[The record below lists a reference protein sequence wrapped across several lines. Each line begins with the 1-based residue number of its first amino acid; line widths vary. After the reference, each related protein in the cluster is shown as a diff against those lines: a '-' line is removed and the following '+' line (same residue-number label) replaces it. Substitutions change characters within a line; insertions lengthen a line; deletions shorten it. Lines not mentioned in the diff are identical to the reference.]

1 MDPPAALTV
10 IFRARSEPE
19 ASLVRGLLETRGIR
33 TLLSS
38 DVPQAIFPLAGAGC
52 GEVRLSVRADEA
64 GRARRIIDDFRNGP
78 AVAELESR
86 LGYAFRDRGLLERAL
101 THRSHAHEDGA
112 GGVSDNESLEF
123 LGDAVLG
130 LVIADRLHHD
140 FPDDDEGRKSKAKA
154 LLVSEPSLAGLGSAL
169 GLGDHLRLGR
179 GEEKSGGRRKR
190 SLIAD
195 AFEAVT
201 AAVYLDGGL
210 PAARAFVEQQFRPA
224 LDALRSGRLAAG
236 LADDHKSTLQEWL
249 QARGRPLPEYD
260 VAATRGPDHD
270 KVFTVVVRVD
280 GEAAAEAEGRSR
292 KEAEQRAAARALQ
305 ALMRIERA

>member
-1 MDPPAALTV
+1 MGPPAELTV

-38 DVPQAIFPLAGAGC
+38 DVPQAIFPIAGAGL

-64 GRARRIIDDFRNGP
+64 GRAQRIIDDFRNGP

-86 LGYAFRDRGLLERAL
+86 LGYAFRDRGLLEHAL
-101 THRSHAHEDGA
+101 THRSHAHEDG

-140 FPDDDEGRKSKAKA
+140 FPDDDEGRKSKAKS

-210 PAARAFVEQQFRPA
+210 PAARAFVERQFRPA
-224 LDALRSGRLAAG
+224 LDELRSGRLASG

-280 GEAAAEAEGRSR
+280 GEPAAEAEGRSR
-292 KEAEQRAAARALQ
+292 KEAEQQAAARALQ
-305 ALMRIERA
+305 ELMRIERA